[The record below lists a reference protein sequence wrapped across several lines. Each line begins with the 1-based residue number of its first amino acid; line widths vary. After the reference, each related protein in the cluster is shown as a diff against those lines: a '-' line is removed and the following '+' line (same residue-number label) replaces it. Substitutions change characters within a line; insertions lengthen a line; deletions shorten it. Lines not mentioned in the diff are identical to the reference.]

1 MDFWL
6 NFIGKNY
13 VVKCWFQFVLLI
25 VIQKTQ
31 FKLILDHA
39 EAKRLPLET
48 ELVKLFQCLKII
60 L

>member
-6 NFIGKNY
+6 DFIVKT
-13 VVKCWFQFVLLI
+13 VVKYWFKFVLLI

-31 FKLILDHA
+31 FKLILEHV
-39 EAKRLPLET
+39 EAKCLPLET
-48 ELVKLFQCLKII
+48 ELVKLFQCFKII